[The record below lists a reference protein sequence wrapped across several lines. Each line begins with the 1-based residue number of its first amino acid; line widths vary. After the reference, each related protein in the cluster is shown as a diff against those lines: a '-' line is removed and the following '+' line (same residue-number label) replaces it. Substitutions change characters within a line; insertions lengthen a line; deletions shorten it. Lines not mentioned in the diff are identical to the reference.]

1 MLFRSYGPYQQRSEV
16 NRLMAEEFKSHQ
28 ADPGSFRTL
37 ILLLDPDWRNRLSK
51 SDQTIVGEIVKN
63 DIALN
68 ALIHEH
74 AGLVDSQVMNYLSRA
89 AVHFRLIELA
99 FEGQLENLPKRFDP
113 YVYPKQLDEVLRLE
127 IKRLADRCENLRN
140 NATEST
146 GPMLPLEIPSRL
158 QLRAWSSVINSASGV
173 S

>member
-1 MLFRSYGPYQQRSEV
+1 M
-16 NRLMAEEFKSHQ
+16 
-28 ADPGSFRTL
+28 
-37 ILLLDPDWRNRLSK
+37 
-51 SDQTIVGEIVKN
+51 GEIVKN

-99 FEGQLENLPKRFDP
+99 SEGQLENIPKRFDP

-158 QLRAWSSVINSASGV
+158 QLPAWSSVINSASGV